1 MRDIDN
7 KMLLFLDK
15 QIFEETISHS
25 LEKGISKNI
34 ILEMCDP
41 RKRIIVANMI
51 AEGEWHIAPPYI
63 AEIPK
68 DNGEKRKVYVNQPL
82 DRIIL
87 TQINHVYQRLYSHLI
102 HRNCVS
108 YQKGI
113 GVKNIVDNICKAIV
127 DYKSDVVGYK
137 VDISK
142 YFDSVDKSTLNNTL
156 ELINTNSPI
165 DRLVSSYYNE
175 DLVINEN
182 GELEEK
188 YKSITQGC
196 AVSTFLANIILNNV
210 DEELSK
216 MDIIYYRYSDDI
228 LMIGKDSD
236 RALEKLNILLK
247 GKGLCLNPKKIE
259 PINKNSWFTF
269 LGVRINQNKKS
280 LSNKSIKKFQKK
292 IQNTVKE
299 SSPGDKKEVI
309 KAIKKINK
317 YLYTDYLKSH
327 KNFGWAEYF
336 FSILNIEEDIRTL
349 DEYIKDALRSIY
361 TGKKK
366 IGGLGISN
374 ENKKGIVRGIGK
386 NVTANYRKTKE
397 IEKNND
403 LLEELGYVSMVHLF
417 KLFCINKELYRTYL
431 FNLI

>member
-1 MRDIDN
+1 MRNIDS
-7 KMLLFLDK
+7 KMILFLDK
-15 QIFEETISHS
+15 EIFEETISHS

-34 ILEMCDP
+34 ISEMCDP

-51 AEGEWHIAPPYI
+51 AEDEWHIAPPYI

-68 DNGEKRKVYVNQPL
+68 ENGEKRKVYVNQPL

-113 GVKNIVDNICKAIV
+113 GVKNVVDNICRAIV
-127 DYKSDVVGYK
+127 NYESDIVGYK

-142 YFDSVDKSTLNNTL
+142 YFDSVDKSTLNDTL
-156 ELINTNSPI
+156 ALINTNSPI

-182 GELEEK
+182 GELEER

-228 LMIGKDSD
+228 LIIGKDSN
-236 RALEKLNILLK
+236 RALERLNTLLK
-247 GKGLCLNPKKIE
+247 EKGLFLNPKKIE

-269 LGVRINQNKKS
+269 LGVRIYKNKKS

-292 IQNTVKE
+292 IQNITKN

-317 YLYTDYLKSH
+317 FLYTDYLKSH

-336 FSILNIEEDIRTL
+336 FSILNIEEDIRIL

-374 ENKKGIVRGIGK
+374 TERNGILRGTGK
-386 NVTANYRKTKE
+386 NVTANFRKTKCQ
-397 IEKNND
+397 KD
-403 LLEELGYVSMVHLF
+403 LLQELGYVSMVHLF
-417 KLFCINKELYRTYL
+417 KLFRINKDLYRTYL
-431 FNLI
+431 LELI